1 MKNTVK
7 KTTIMLSAV
16 LALLLSFPI
25 NIYAAGIYVHDPM
38 ANPKAAKDI
47 IEDPK
52 AVYGYSPSPE
62 SDRLKEFARLDWT
75 DKAKVEER
83 RAQREAYH
91 ESMKELY
98 DMIKT
103 MKAEGKD
110 IETIARAV
118 STRRNEIRLEAYKD
132 DPEGLAVAKKSNL
145 EKYGDEKGGSP
156 DFFFKKYGSWETVLE
171 KALSANPG
179 ADALLGLYDKY
190 YDTYVIPASTAD
202 SKSSQTGKGTS
213 GSGTYTVVN
222 GDSLWK
228 IAVNR
233 LGDGTLWNKIYELN
247 KGIIKNPDLIYT
259 GQVLQLQ

>member
-1 MKNTVK
+1 MKNTIK

-16 LALLLSFPI
+16 LALLLTFPV
-25 NIYAAGIYVHDPM
+25 NVYAAGIYVHDPM

-47 IEDPK
+47 IEDSK

-62 SDRLKEFARLDWT
+62 SARMKEFARFDWT
-75 DKAKVEER
+75 DKAKVEEM

-91 ESMKELY
+91 ESIQELY

-110 IETIARAV
+110 IEAIARAV
-118 STRRNEIRLEAYKD
+118 STRRNELRLEAYKD

-145 EKYGDEKGGSP
+145 ENYGDEKGGSP

-179 ADALLGLYDKY
+179 ADAVLGLYDKY
-190 YDTYVIPASTAD
+190 YDTYVIPSTGAG
-202 SKSSQTGKGTS
+202 QTSTRAGK
-213 GSGTYTVVN
+213 YTVVT

-228 IAVNR
+228 IAKSR
-233 LGDGTLWNKIYELN
+233 LGDASLWEKIYELN

-259 GQVLQLQ
+259 GQVLTIP